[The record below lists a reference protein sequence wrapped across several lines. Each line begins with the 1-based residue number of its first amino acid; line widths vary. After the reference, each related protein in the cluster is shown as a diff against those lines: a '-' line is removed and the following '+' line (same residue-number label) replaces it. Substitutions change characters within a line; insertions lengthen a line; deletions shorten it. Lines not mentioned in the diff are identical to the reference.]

1 MAKKLILLGATGS
14 IGASAVDVV
23 RTHPG
28 DFRIVAVS
36 ARRSRERCEAI
47 AREFGA
53 KAYVGEDA
61 AVRAVEE
68 NDADVCLVATVGM
81 SGLKPTVVAIEKGMD
96 IALATK
102 EVMVMAGE
110 KVTALAKAKG
120 VRFLPVDS
128 EHSAIFQCL
137 GKVKSKG
144 EEGENAEGSGPKLIA
159 NIWGGSVEEYAEVA
173 ERMGDKVDAI
183 EMNVS
188 CPNVKAG
195 GHTFGQDPK
204 ILNEVVS
211 AVRQATKLPLIVK
224 LAPNVPSIVPYVKA
238 CEDAGA
244 DALSMI
250 NTIPAMVI
258 DIEKRVPVLANR
270 TGGLSGRGIHPAAV
284 KLVYDAHKA
293 TKLPI
298 LAMGGVY
305 EAKDAIEFL
314 LAGATAVAVG
324 TATFTNPSTVAEVY
338 DGIVAYCEK
347 HGFKSVAEL
356 TGNLVV

>member
-1 MAKKLILLGATGS
+1 MVNMKVNLGGLEMPTPVATASGTFGYGFEYVGAVDYAKLGA
-14 IGASAVDVV
+14 
-23 RTHPG
+23 
-28 DFRIVAVS
+28 
-36 ARRSRERCEAI
+36 
-47 AREFGA
+47 
-53 KAYVGEDA
+53 
-61 AVRAVEE
+61 
-68 NDADVCLVATVGM
+68 
-81 SGLKPTVVAIEKGMD
+81 
-96 IALATK
+96 
-102 EVMVMAGE
+102 
-110 KVTALAKAKG
+110 VTAKG
-120 VRFLPVDS
+120 IRIDPWPGNEMPRHSEVPGGLVNAIGLQGTGIEHFLDITVPWYR
-128 EHSAIFQCL
+128 EQ
-137 GKVKSKG
+137 VKSKG

-211 AVRQATKLPLIVK
+211 AVRKATKLPLIVK
-224 LAPNVPSIVPYVKA
+224 LAPNVPSIIPYVKA
-238 CEDAGA
+238 CEDGGA

-258 DIEKRVPVLANR
+258 DIEKRKPVLANV

-284 KLVYDAHKA
+284 KVVYDAHKV

-298 LAMGGVY
+298 LAMGGIY
-305 EAKDAIEFL
+305 EAKDAIEFF

-324 TATFTNPSTVAEVY
+324 TATFTDPGIVSTVC
-338 DGIVAYCEK
+338 DGIVDYCER

-356 TGNLVV
+356 TGALES

>member
-1 MAKKLILLGATGS
+1 MVNTKVNLGGLEMPTPVATASGTFGYGFEYVGAVDYMKLGAVTAKGIRIEPWPGNEMPRHSEVPGGLVNAIGLQGTG
-14 IGASAVDVV
+14 
-23 RTHPG
+23 
-28 DFRIVAVS
+28 
-36 ARRSRERCEAI
+36 
-47 AREFGA
+47 
-53 KAYVGEDA
+53 
-61 AVRAVEE
+61 
-68 NDADVCLVATVGM
+68 
-81 SGLKPTVVAIEKGMD
+81 IEHF
-96 IALATK
+96 L
-102 EVMVMAGE
+102 
-110 KVTALAKAKG
+110 KVT
-120 VRFLPVDS
+120 VPWYR
-128 EHSAIFQCL
+128 EQ
-137 GKVKSKG
+137 VKSKG
-144 EEGENAEGSGPKLIA
+144 EKGKSAEGPKLIA

-173 ERMGDKVDAI
+173 KRMGDAVDAI

-211 AVRQATKLPLIVK
+211 AVRTATKLPLIVK

-238 CEDAGA
+238 CEDGGA

-324 TATFTNPSTVAEVY
+324 TATFTNPNTVAEVY
-338 DGIVAYCEK
+338 DGIVAYCERQ
-347 HGFKSVAEL
+347 GFKSVSEM
-356 TGNLVV
+356 TGALVD

>member
-1 MAKKLILLGATGS
+1 MIDTQVDLGGLKMATPVATASGTFGYGFEYVGAVDYAKLGAVTAKGIRIEPWPGNEMPRHSEVPGGLVNAIGLQGTG
-14 IGASAVDVV
+14 IEHFLKVTVPWYREKIASVK
-23 RTHPG
+23 
-28 DFRIVAVS
+28 S
-36 ARRSRERCEAI
+36 
-47 AREFGA
+47 
-53 KAYVGEDA
+53 GEDA
-61 AVRAVEE
+61 A
-68 NDADVCLVATVGM
+68 
-81 SGLKPTVVAIEKGMD
+81 SPFSI
-96 IALATK
+96 
-102 EVMVMAGE
+102 
-110 KVTALAKAKG
+110 
-120 VRFLPVDS
+120 P
-128 EHSAIFQCL
+128 
-137 GKVKSKG
+137 
-144 EEGENAEGSGPKLIA
+144 LIA

-173 ERMGDKVDAI
+173 QRMGDAVDAI

-204 ILNEVVS
+204 VLNEVVS
-211 AVRQATKLPLIVK
+211 AVRKATKLPLIVK

-238 CEDAGA
+238 CEDGGA

-270 TGGLSGRGIHPAAV
+270 TGGLSGRGVHPAAV
-284 KLVYDAHKA
+284 KIVYDAHTA

-324 TATFTNPSTVAEVY
+324 TATFTNPNTIAEVY

-347 HGFKSVAEL
+347 HGFKSVSEL
-356 TGNLVV
+356 TGNLLV

>member
-1 MAKKLILLGATGS
+1 MVNTKVNLGGLEMPTPVATASGTFGYGFEYVGAVDYAKLGAVTAKGIRLEPWPGNGMPRHSEVPGGLVNAIGLQGTGIEHFLDITVPWYRES
-14 IGASAVDVV
+14 V
-23 RTHPG
+23 R
-28 DFRIVAVS
+28 
-36 ARRSRERCEAI
+36 
-47 AREFGA
+47 
-53 KAYVGEDA
+53 K
-61 AVRAVEE
+61 
-68 NDADVCLVATVGM
+68 
-81 SGLKPTVVAIEKGMD
+81 
-96 IALATK
+96 ALAQSNPTI
-102 EVMVMAGE
+102 EQSSNQ
-110 KVTALAKAKG
+110 TI
-120 VRFLPVDS
+120 P
-128 EHSAIFQCL
+128 
-137 GKVKSKG
+137 
-144 EEGENAEGSGPKLIA
+144 LIA

-173 ERMGDKVDAI
+173 KRMGDAVDAI

-204 ILNEVVS
+204 VLNEVVS
-211 AVRQATKLPLIVK
+211 AVRAATKLPLIVK

-238 CEDAGA
+238 CEDGGA

-284 KLVYDAHKA
+284 KLVYDAHQA

-324 TATFTNPSTVAEVY
+324 TATFTNPGTVAEVY
-338 DGIVAYCEK
+338 DGIVAYCER
-347 HGFKSVAEL
+347 HGFKSVSEL
-356 TGNLVV
+356 TGNLKT

>member
-1 MAKKLILLGATGS
+1 MIDTKVNLGGLEMATPVATASGTFGYGFEYVGAVDYAKLGAVTAKGIRIEPWPGNEMPRHSEVPGGLVNAIGLQGTG
-14 IGASAVDVV
+14 IEHFLKITVPWYREQIKKAISAVQPS
-23 RTHPG
+23 TFNLQPHFIP
-28 DFRIVAVS
+28 
-36 ARRSRERCEAI
+36 
-47 AREFGA
+47 
-53 KAYVGEDA
+53 
-61 AVRAVEE
+61 
-68 NDADVCLVATVGM
+68 
-81 SGLKPTVVAIEKGMD
+81 
-96 IALATK
+96 
-102 EVMVMAGE
+102 
-110 KVTALAKAKG
+110 
-120 VRFLPVDS
+120 
-128 EHSAIFQCL
+128 
-137 GKVKSKG
+137 
-144 EEGENAEGSGPKLIA
+144 LIA

-173 ERMGDKVDAI
+173 ERMGEAVDAI

-204 ILNEVVS
+204 VLNEVVS
-211 AVRQATKLPLIVK
+211 AVRKATKLPLIVK

-238 CEDAGA
+238 CEDGGA

-258 DIEKRVPVLANR
+258 DIEKRVPVLANK
-270 TGGLSGRGIHPAAV
+270 TGGLSGRGVHPAAV
-284 KLVYDAHKA
+284 KLVYDAHRA

-324 TATFTNPSTVAEVY
+324 TATFTNPNTIAEVY

-347 HGFKSVAEL
+347 HGFKSVSEL
-356 TGNLVV
+356 TGNLLV

>member
-1 MAKKLILLGATGS
+1 MIDTKVNLGGLEMPTPVATASGTFGYGFEYVGAVDYTKLGA
-14 IGASAVDVV
+14 
-23 RTHPG
+23 
-28 DFRIVAVS
+28 
-36 ARRSRERCEAI
+36 
-47 AREFGA
+47 
-53 KAYVGEDA
+53 
-61 AVRAVEE
+61 
-68 NDADVCLVATVGM
+68 
-81 SGLKPTVVAIEKGMD
+81 
-96 IALATK
+96 
-102 EVMVMAGE
+102 
-110 KVTALAKAKG
+110 VTAKG
-120 VRFLPVDS
+120 IRIDPWPGNEMPRHSEVPGGLVNAIGLQGPGIEHFLNITVPWYREQV
-128 EHSAIFQCL
+128 AR
-137 GKVKSKG
+137 GR
-144 EEGENAEGSGPKLIA
+144 SGQETASPFSVPLIA

-173 ERMGDKVDAI
+173 KRMGDAVDAI

-204 ILNEVVS
+204 VLNEVVS
-211 AVRQATKLPLIVK
+211 AVRKATKLPLIVK

-238 CEDAGA
+238 CEDGGA

-305 EAKDAIEFL
+305 EPKDAIEFL

-324 TATFTNPSTVAEVY
+324 TATFTNPNTVSEVY

-347 HGFKSVAEL
+347 HGFKSVSEL

>member
-1 MAKKLILLGATGS
+1 MVNMKVNLGGLEMPTPVATASGTFGYGFEYVGAVDYAKLGA
-14 IGASAVDVV
+14 
-23 RTHPG
+23 
-28 DFRIVAVS
+28 
-36 ARRSRERCEAI
+36 
-47 AREFGA
+47 
-53 KAYVGEDA
+53 
-61 AVRAVEE
+61 
-68 NDADVCLVATVGM
+68 
-81 SGLKPTVVAIEKGMD
+81 
-96 IALATK
+96 
-102 EVMVMAGE
+102 
-110 KVTALAKAKG
+110 VTAKG
-120 VRFLPVDS
+120 IRIDPWPGNEMPRHSEVPGGLVNAIGLQGTGIEHFLDITVPWYR
-128 EHSAIFQCL
+128 EQ
-137 GKVKSKG
+137 VKSKG

-211 AVRQATKLPLIVK
+211 AVRKATKLPLIVK
-224 LAPNVPSIVPYVKA
+224 LAPNVPSIIPYVKA
-238 CEDAGA
+238 CEDGGA

-258 DIEKRVPVLANR
+258 DIEKRVPVLANK

-324 TATFTNPSTVAEVY
+324 TATFTNPNTLAEVY

-347 HGFKSVAEL
+347 HRFKSVSEL
-356 TGNLVV
+356 TGNLQA